1 MINELEIKRLQ
12 DIRNTNDR
20 SCELYILCMTV
31 YVIDNEYTFEA
42 KMFVPLLILPAER
55 TEIHSQ
61 LNYAS

>member
-1 MINELEIKRLQ
+1 MNWKLKDCKILEIR
-12 DIRNTNDR
+12 
-20 SCELYILCMTV
+20 MTGYLRAIYTVYDCV